1 MLRLADGR
9 RASMKEA
16 AVRSVRRMWLSPTDM
31 SDGRC
36 DSGIG
41 RGSSAFPRSPKPRY
55 MDDTDC
61 RLALAWRARALY
73 NAKEGLFEE
82 GGRRGRSA

>member
-36 DSGIG
+36 ASGIG
-41 RGSSAFPRSPKPRY
+41 RGPSSA
-55 MDDTDC
+55 
-61 RLALAWRARALY
+61 AWRSR
-73 NAKEGLFEE
+73 
-82 GGRRGRSA
+82 GGRGLCTRQKKVFLRKVAAEDGARKQ